1 LAQDNSQ
8 SHGLFQSTGTV
19 RNFTDLH
26 VWQKSHQLF
35 LDFVKDI
42 QAMPNTRVTAILA
55 DQTARSVG
63 SISANIAEGFASQNP
78 REYCRYLVIARKSTS
93 ESENW
98 FYKFRD
104 TGLMAESVATGRI
117 ETCIEISKML
127 YSLIQAIRKPTTN
140 KGPATRDK
148 GL

>member
-1 LAQDNSQ
+1 
-8 SHGLFQSTGTV
+8 V

-42 QAMPNTRVTAILA
+42 RAMPNTRVTTILV
-55 DQTARSVG
+55 DQTTRSIA

-78 REYCRYLVIARKSTS
+78 REYCRYLVIARRSAS

-104 TGLMAESVATGRI
+104 AGIMGESIATARI
-117 ETCIEISKML
+117 ETCVEISKML
-127 YSLIQAIRKPTTN
+127 YSLIQTIRKSTTN
-140 KGPATRDK
+140 KGPEARDK
-148 GL
+148 GQ